1 MKKRLRSGAIIA
13 PGIIIFLAIAYWI
26 GVKTQPPASP
36 QQQAQD
42 SVKLTQ
48 GMINAHLGQSYHSIS
63 FGKVQPVYLSD
74 QDSTVIGY
82 MIDHDFSTVRHP
94 SYSQIS
100 HKRYYLGPKYYVVNQ
115 QNHYPE
121 AGMVADDEKG
131 ISAIREA
138 VEKGE

>member
-1 MKKRLRSGAIIA
+1 MIKRLRSGAIIA
-13 PGIIIFLAIAYWI
+13 LAIILSLAIACWI
-26 GVKTQPPASP
+26 GIKMQLQATP

-42 SVKLTQ
+42 AVKLTQ
-48 GMINAHLGQSYHSIS
+48 GMINAYMGQSYHSIS
-63 FGKVQPVYLSD
+63 FGKVQPVYQSD

-94 SYSQIS
+94 SHNQIS
-100 HKRYYLGPKYYVVNQ
+100 HKRYYLGPKYYVANQ

-138 VEKGE
+138 LEKGE